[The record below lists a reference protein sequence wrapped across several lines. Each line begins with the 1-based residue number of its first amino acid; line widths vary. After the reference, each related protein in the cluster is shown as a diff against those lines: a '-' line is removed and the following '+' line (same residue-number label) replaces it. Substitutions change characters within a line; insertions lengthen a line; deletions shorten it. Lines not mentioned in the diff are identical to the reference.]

1 MFQAIAEDADVNVTD
16 EDVQA
21 YFKNNMGMDNI
32 DSLEQSYGMPYL
44 KLVTLIDKVNDLL
57 QDTAVIEE

>member
-1 MFQAIAEDADVNVTD
+1 MCIRDR
-16 EDVQA
+16 
-21 YFKNNMGMDNI
+21 
-32 DSLEQSYGMPYL
+32 SYGMPYL